1 MMNVGLP
8 AVNFVDCKSDY
19 RPFVLLS
26 KGVPSHEEWKT
37 LRIVKPQHESNLIE
51 RREPTY
57 RSGRPTPYSDNREK
71 EEMSKPIKVTKKVIT
86 SVTIDK
92 PFGFID
98 NDLTEKALAVIAQT
112 KDEENSY
119 ETDMNVD
126 LSLKNV
132 EEINNN
138 TKTDDKKL

>member
-26 KGVPSHEEWKT
+26 KGVLLHEEWKT

-71 EEMSKPIKVTKKVIT
+71 EEMSKPITVTKKVIT
-86 SVTIDK
+86 SVTTDK

-119 ETDMNVD
+119 ETDMTVD

-138 TKTDDKKL
+138 NKTDDKKL

>member
-1 MMNVGLP
+1 MNVGLP
-8 AVNFVDCKSDY
+8 SANFVDCKSTY
-19 RPFVLLS
+19 RPFVLFS
-26 KGVPSHEEWKT
+26 KGVAPQDEWKT
-37 LRIVKPQHESNLIE
+37 LRIVKPQCNTCLIE
-51 RREPTY
+51 KRDPSY
-57 RSGRPTPYSDNREK
+57 RSGRPSPYSDNREK

-98 NDLTEKALAVIAQT
+98 NDLAEKALAVIAQT

-119 ETDMNVD
+119 ESDMTVD
-126 LSLKNV
+126 LSLKNI

-138 TKTDDKKL
+138 NKTDDKKL

>member
-26 KGVPSHEEWKT
+26 KGVPPHEEWKT
-37 LRIVKPQHESNLIE
+37 LRIVKPQHEPNLIE
-51 RREPTY
+51 RRDPTY
-57 RSGRPTPYSDNREK
+57 RSRRPTPYSDNREK
-71 EEMSKPIKVTKKVIT
+71 DEMSKPIKLSKKVIT

-98 NDLTEKALAVIAQT
+98 NDLAEKALAVIAQT

-119 ETDMNVD
+119 ESDMTVD
-126 LSLKNV
+126 LSLKNI

-138 TKTDDKKL
+138 NKTDEKKL